1 LNKSKTTQELLD
13 ILKQSHS
20 IETFLEA
27 QREDFVEIPLPDF
40 LEMLLEKHGLKKSQC
55 IEDANLQRN
64 YGYQIFSGERTP
76 SRDKVIALALAMHLT
91 LEETHALL
99 CSSGYADLY
108 AKNKRD
114 SVLIFGITKG
124 LSFQET
130 NELLFEL
137 GEDVIN

>member
-1 LNKSKTTQELLD
+1 MNKSKTTQELLD
-13 ILKQSHS
+13 ILKNTNN
-20 IETFLEA
+20 IKTFLDTQEKNFS
-27 QREDFVEIPLPDF
+27 QIPLPDF
-40 LEMLLEKHGLKKSQC
+40 LEMLLEKHRLKKSQC

-124 LSFQET
+124 W
-130 NELLFEL
+130 N
-137 GEDVIN
+137 